1 MIVFLVI
8 AAVAALV
15 AWLVTINRRWN
26 EAIEAERLQEQ
37 IRAQRERFMAD
48 WRLLTTAQRAF
59 QQPPDSSTTPGTP
72 MPANEH
78 PVPDSSELRSA

>member
-8 AAVAALV
+8 AAVVALA

-59 QQPPDSSTTPGTP
+59 QQ
-72 MPANEH
+72 MPAGEH
-78 PVPDSSELRSA
+78 PAPESGELRSA